1 MNKPVN
7 DKDLVQLITGACSPR
22 QRARIERWLDQKPEH
37 RERLNKLRETW
48 AISGELELHQQE
60 DETWD
65 KISQRI
71 SNPRHLTIHRLA
83 DDEDAVVDKN
93 KDKVHHKSPHP
104 EYRPSTRPGSWLSG
118 VAVACLLI
126 VGALYLLYDYGLL
139 GEQQN
144 LTGERAMQKVAA
156 DRGERVN
163 LTLSDGTSVVLNSS
177 STIRYPSDFDGSN
190 REVELEGE
198 AFFSVTTNERKPFLV
213 HTPGAVVRVLGTKFN
228 VNAYADFDGVE
239 VVVEDGSVAV
249 ASDSLTKQ
257 EDSALNDGDEVILGK
272 GEYTIV
278 REGAGP
284 TSPVD
289 VSLDHYVGWINGDLI
304 FEATPLDR
312 VIKKLGRYYNRDFEV
327 ADSSLLDRKLTV
339 SFKKESLS
347 RVLEVLSVAMDV
359 TYKQK
364 DSLIYLESYE

>member
-7 DKDLVQLITGACSPR
+7 EKDLVQLITGACTPR
-22 QRARIERWLDQKPEH
+22 QRARIERWLEQKPEH

-48 AISGELELHQQE
+48 TISGELELHQKE

-83 DDEDAVVDKN
+83 EDENAAVDQN
-93 KDKVHHKSPHP
+93 KGKLHSKSMHP
-104 EYRPSTRPGSWLSG
+104 EYSPSTRSGRWVSG

-126 VGALYLLYDYGLL
+126 VGTFYLLYDYGLL
-139 GEQQN
+139 GEQQHQP
-144 LTGERAMQKVAA
+144 GERAMQKVTAG
-156 DRGERVN
+156 RGERVN

-177 STIRYPSDFDGSN
+177 STIRYPSRFDGSK

-198 AFFSVTTNERKPFLV
+198 AFFSVVPHEDKPFLV
-213 HTPGAVVRVLGTKFN
+213 YTNRADVRVLGTRFN
-228 VNAYADFDGVE
+228 VNAYADVDGVE
-239 VVVEDGSVAV
+239 VVVENGAVAV

-257 EDSALNDGDEVILGK
+257 VDPALKNGEEVILKK

-284 TSPVD
+284 TSPVN
-289 VSLDHYVGWINGDLI
+289 VSLDLYTGWINGDLI

-312 VIKKLGRYYNRDFEV
+312 VIKRLGRYYNRDFEI
-327 ADSSLLDRKLTV
+327 ADSSLLDRELTV

-347 RVLEVLSVAMDV
+347 RVLEVLSVALDV
-359 TYKQK
+359 THEQK
-364 DSLIYLESYE
+364 GSLIYLESNK